1 MIGKI
6 GFSPDKISETATGF
20 TCFMDTVI
28 RASSFENVSKK
39 ILIPFNVNK
48 TIKNKLLNKGF
59 TVFTFFNET
68 KNIKKEAKNYG
79 CNFYLEDM
87 KVKSI

>member
-1 MIGKI
+1 MWNEFFVSNTKWN
-6 GFSPDKISETATGF
+6 DA
-20 TCFMDTVI
+20 CFMDTVI

-48 TIKNKLLNKGF
+48 TVKNKLLNKGF
-59 TVFTFFNET
+59 TVFTFFNEC

>member
-1 MIGKI
+1 MKLLPDNIKNKI
-6 GFSPDKISETATGF
+6 YDI
-20 TCFMDTVI
+20 TVGVFRMGQDYFQRVRKSRPESI
-28 RASSFENVSKK
+28 EYYKNYVS
-39 ILIPFNVNK
+39 
-48 TIKNKLLNKGF
+48 IKNKLLNKGF
-59 TVFTFFNET
+59 TVFTFFNEC